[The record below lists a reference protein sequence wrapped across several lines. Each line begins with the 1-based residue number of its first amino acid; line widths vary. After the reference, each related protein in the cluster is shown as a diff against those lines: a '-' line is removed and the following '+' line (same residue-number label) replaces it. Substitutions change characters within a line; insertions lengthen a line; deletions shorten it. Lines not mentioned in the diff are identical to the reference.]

1 MSRYLVIQHEAEAP
15 AGWLAERWAQRGIE
29 LDVVRPD
36 LGEPIPEALD
46 HDGLVVLGGPMN
58 ANDDDDFPWLA
69 PTRELIRSTVSDGT
83 PTLGVC
89 LGHQLVNVALG
100 GEVILNPNGRI
111 VGLVPLSL
119 NAVGDD
125 DPLLAGLTGRDVIH
139 YNGDV
144 VTRLPEG
151 AVVLATSPDGSA
163 QAVRYGPRVWGVQFH
178 PETTPEVFASWM
190 ATFRPEGDEPA
201 DGAERWLADVVARR
215 DALRET
221 GYAVADAFGGSA
233 P

>member
-1 MSRYLVIQHEAEAP
+1 MTRYLVVQHEAEAP
-15 AGWLAERWAQRGIE
+15 AGWLGERWEEQGIE

-36 LGEPIPEALD
+36 LGEAIPEILA
-46 HDGLVVLGGPMN
+46 HDALVVLGGPMN

-69 PTRELIRSTVSDGT
+69 PTRALIRATVADGIS
-83 PTLGVC
+83 TLGVC

-100 GEVILNPNGRI
+100 GEVILNPRGRI

-119 NAVGDD
+119 SAAGEV
-125 DPLLAGLTGRDVIH
+125 DPLLGGLSGRDVVH

-151 AVVLATSPDGSA
+151 AWVLATSPDGSV

-178 PETTPEVFASWM
+178 PETTPEVFEDWM
-190 ATFRPEGDEPA
+190 STFVPEGDEPVE
-201 DGAERWLADVVARR
+201 GPERWLADVVARR
-215 DALRET
+215 DAVRDT
-221 GYAVADAFGGSA
+221 GYAVADAFA
-233 P
+233 RA